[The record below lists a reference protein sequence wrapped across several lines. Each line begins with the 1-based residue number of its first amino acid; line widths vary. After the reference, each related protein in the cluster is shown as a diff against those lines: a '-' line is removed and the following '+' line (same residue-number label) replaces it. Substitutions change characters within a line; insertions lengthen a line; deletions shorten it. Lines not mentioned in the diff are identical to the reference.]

1 MTEAAQASAGALLRA
16 AREQRGMT
24 LAVLA
29 AAIKVAPR
37 KLDALE
43 RDRLDELPD
52 VTFARALAQTVC
64 RHLRIDAAPVLA
76 LLPTAQD
83 AVARRLDQAAASL
96 NAPLRAGSAR
106 DEPVEASWLRRPVFW
121 IAALL
126 LGGAVWLLYGRPE
139 AMARWWERLAPSPA
153 AVPSGAAAPVAPQP
167 APAPTAVVVEP
178 AASVPTEATSAPPS
192 AVVVETVHS
201 APTGAAAASAPDAAP
216 AGLLVLRTSAESW
229 VEVRDGAGQLLL
241 SRTLQAGEAVG
252 LDGALPLRATIGN
265 APAISVTFRGAP
277 VDLVPATRDNIARL
291 ELK

>member
-24 LAVLA
+24 LAALA

-52 VTFARALAQTVC
+52 VTFARALAKTVC
-64 RHLRIDAAPVLA
+64 RHLRIDAEPVLA

-83 AVARRLDQAAASL
+83 AVARRLDQAAVSL

-139 AMARWWERLAPSPA
+139 AIPRWWDRLVPSPA
-153 AVPSGAAAPVAPQP
+153 AVPAGAATP
-167 APAPTAVVVEP
+167 APAVSASAPTVVVVEP
-178 AASVPTEATSAPPS
+178 AASVATEAASAPPS

-201 APTGAAAASAPDAAP
+201 APTGAAASAPDAAP

-229 VEVRDGAGQLLL
+229 VEVRDAAGQLLL

-277 VDLVPATRDNIARL
+277 VDLAPATRDNIARL